1 MYGLLRV
8 IVKELFQLR
17 HDRKM
22 IPVLVIGPLI
32 QMLALGYAANTD
44 VNRIPTLLVDQDR
57 TPASRA
63 LADRFTGSGYFAL
76 VGAVATPDQVEP
88 WLVDGRAQVA
98 LVIPGGYGEDVAA
111 GPAGHSPRVQVL
123 ADGTDANSAVVGL
136 GYASRILG
144 DVGAEL
150 ARQSGMAGTA
160 SPAPAGGGGSGSA
173 SASPTGAGI
182 ELVPRVWYNPDLK
195 SRWFYVPAVL
205 AMVLLLVVMIL
216 PSMAVVREKEIGT
229 LEQIIVSPLAPWQ
242 LIVGKLA
249 PFVAIGLID
258 VLLATGVARWLFG
271 VPLRGSLT
279 LLVLL
284 TLLYLLNTLGLGLLV
299 STLVNTQQ
307 QAMMFSA
314 FVVMVPLIY
323 LSGPIFPIENMPH
336 PIQIVTYAV
345 PVRYYANIIRGIFL
359 RGSGLAV
366 LWPDA
371 LALLGIGTLL
381 LVLASLRFRKSL
393 D

>member
-8 IVKELFQLR
+8 IVKELLQLR

-22 IPVLVIGPLI
+22 IPALVAGPLI
-32 QMLALGYAANTD
+32 QLLALGYAANLD
-44 VNRIPTLLVDQDR
+44 VNHIPTLLVDQDQ

-63 LADRFTGSGYFAL
+63 LVDRFTGSGYFSLAGT
-76 VGAVATPDQVEP
+76 VPAADRVEP

-111 GPAGHSPRVQVL
+111 GRPPRIQVV

-136 GYASRILG
+136 GYASHILA
-144 DVGAEL
+144 DVGGEL
-150 ARQSGMAGTA
+150 VRGRAGATTA
-160 SPAPAGGGGSGSA
+160 AAGAGGV
-173 SASPTGAGI
+173 
-182 ELVPRVWYNPDLK
+182 ELVPRIWYNPDLK

-205 AMVLLLVVMIL
+205 AMVLMLVTMMM
-216 PSMAVVREKEIGT
+216 PSMAVVREKELGT
-229 LEQIIVSPLAPWQ
+229 LEQIIVTPLAPWQ

-249 PFVAIGLID
+249 PFVAIGLVD
-258 VLLATGVARWLFG
+258 LLLITGVARWLFG
-271 VPLRGSLT
+271 VPLRGSLL

-299 STLVNTQQ
+299 STMVSTQQ

-314 FVVMVPLIY
+314 FVVMVPMIY
-323 LSGPIFPIENMPH
+323 LSGLIFPIENMP
-336 PIQIVTYAV
+336 PAIQLVTYVV
-345 PVRYYANIIRGIFL
+345 PVRYYAHVIRGIFL

-366 LWPDA
+366 LWSDA
-371 LALLGIGTLL
+371 LAMLGIGLALLTL
-381 LVLASLRFRKSL
+381 AALRFRKSL

>member
-22 IPVLVIGPLI
+22 IPVLVVGPLI

-57 TPASRA
+57 SPASRA

-111 GPAGHSPRVQVL
+111 APTGHPPRVQVL

-136 GYASRILG
+136 GYASRILA
-144 DVGAEL
+144 DIGAEL
-150 ARQSGMAGTA
+150 AHQAGTA
-160 SPAPAGGGGSGSA
+160 SPAPGEAGTAGSA
-173 SASPTGAGI
+173 TAGAAAGI
-182 ELVPRVWYNPDLK
+182 ELVPRVWYNPDLR

-229 LEQIIVSPLAPWQ
+229 LEQIIVTPLAPWQ
-242 LIVGKLA
+242 LIIGKLA

-258 VLLATGVARWLFG
+258 LLLATGVARWLFG

-314 FVVMVPLIY
+314 FVIMVPMIY
-323 LSGPIFPIENMPH
+323 LSGLIFPIENMPH
-336 PIQIVTYAV
+336 AIQIVTYAV

-371 LALLGIGTLL
+371 LALLGIGIFLL
-381 LVLASLRFRKSL
+381 TLASLRFRKSL

>member
-22 IPVLVIGPLI
+22 IPVLVVGPLI

-111 GPAGHSPRVQVL
+111 GPAGHRPRVQVL

-150 ARQSGMAGTA
+150 ASRPGTA
-160 SPAPAGGGGSGSA
+160 GGATAGA
-173 SASPTGAGI
+173 AAGI
-182 ELVPRVWYNPDLK
+182 ELVPRVWYNPDLR

-229 LEQIIVSPLAPWQ
+229 LEQIIVTPLAPWQ
-242 LIVGKLA
+242 LIIGKLA

-258 VLLATGVARWLFG
+258 LLLATGVARWLFG

-314 FVVMVPLIY
+314 FVIMVPMIY
-323 LSGPIFPIENMPH
+323 LSGLIFPIENMPH
-336 PIQIVTYAV
+336 AIQLVTYAV

-381 LVLASLRFRKSL
+381 LILASRRFRKSL